1 MLYSALVGIAAYY
14 TTLFG
19 VGVLVNSRAIEGTL
33 IVFAVIAFGGAYLAR
48 NSQFI
53 RRLANTLGGIATVLV
68 LAEMF
73 LLPVLQGSGN
83 VWVTIISVFAAL
95 ACYVRT
101 RSYWHRRYLRRDR
114 QSGDRPAPP
123 FGKEWTRWVIA
134 FVA

>member
-1 MLYSALVGIAAYY
+1 MLYSALIGIAIYY
-14 TTLFG
+14 ATLFG

-33 IVFAVIAFGGAYLAR
+33 IAFAAICFVGAYLAR
-48 NSQFI
+48 NSRFV

-68 LAEMF
+68 LAELL

-83 VWVTIISVFAAL
+83 VWVTIIAVFSGF
-95 ACYVRT
+95 ACYIVT
-101 RSYWHRRYLRRDR
+101 RRYWHRRFLRRDR
-114 QSGDRPAPP
+114 QSGRRPAPP